1 MATYFMGLP
10 PRQPYSELIIL
21 CYYYSQS
28 KKMDGFVIFWWDIKE
43 IRSPSLARPAKMNQ
57 P

>member
-1 MATYFMGLP
+1 MGLP
-10 PRQPYSELIIL
+10 SKQPYLELIIL
-21 CYYYSQS
+21 YYYYYIIP
-28 KKMDGFVIFWWDIKE
+28 KVKEDGWICHFGWDIKE